1 MRECLMKSISKA
13 EGIHYGALSLICQQ
27 HFQPRTQFTWNQVIH
42 TLCGVC
48 CCCCWCCRMRWT
60 DIIQAEDRNGNKT
73 TKQTGRQQK
82 KADLKEIAYIY
93 PTIWI
98 SFTAKNTRRKR
109 RRLEKKEEEG
119 DGDDCLSYNYGS
131 CWNNVLPLEI
141 DTRRLFD
148 LRRTER

>member
-1 MRECLMKSISKA
+1 MKSISKA

-82 KADLKEIAYIY
+82 KSRFERNCIHLSNDLNFIHSQKHE
-93 PTIWI
+93 
-98 SFTAKNTRRKR
+98 
-109 RRLEKKEEEG
+109 KEEEEIG
-119 DGDDCLSYNYGS
+119 EEGGGGRRWWLLIVQLWLMLKQCFATGNWYSTLVWFTKNGTLS
-131 CWNNVLPLEI
+131 
-141 DTRRLFD
+141 
-148 LRRTER
+148 